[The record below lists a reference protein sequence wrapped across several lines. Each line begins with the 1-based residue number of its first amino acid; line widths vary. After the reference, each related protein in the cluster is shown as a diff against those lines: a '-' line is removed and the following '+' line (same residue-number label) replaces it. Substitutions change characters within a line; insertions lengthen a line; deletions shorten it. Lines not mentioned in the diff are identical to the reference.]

1 MINHSAFLSASPFS
15 HIQIMAEEKT
25 QLIRGLTLIDTISLV
40 VGTIIGT
47 GIFLKTA
54 IMSQN
59 VGTPGLVL
67 AAWVAAGVLSLAG
80 ALTYA
85 ELGVLLPKAGGEYVY
100 LRKAYGD
107 APAFFYGWM
116 RFVIGSPGS
125 IASLAAGFAIFFTSF
140 FNMSEPWVTREINL
154 FGNSMP
160 WKFGPAQ
167 IVAVVITLIFAAI
180 NCAGVAFGGRVQSVL
195 TFAKVLGISAIVIG
209 VFLFTPSVEWGVV
222 PAELR
227 TMNLTGVQAF
237 GAAMLAALWAYDGWN
252 NMPMAAGEVKNPGR
266 NIPIALVGGM
276 IIILIIYCTTNL
288 AYFHALP
295 VDEIAASTSAK
306 PVATRAVET
315 FLGPIGAKFVT
326 VAIMLSI
333 LGALNGSTLTG
344 ARVPYAMARDGLF
357 FPRMANL
364 NARARVPAFS
374 LFVQGVIASILALLG
389 TFDQLTNYVVFASWI
404 FYGLTTA
411 AVFVLRRKMPD
422 AARPYRTLG
431 YPIMPVVFVLV
442 AVWLIIN
449 TLQTNPVEAGAG
461 LLLIALGLPFYLY
474 YRRSAK
480 PIAIAEAESGD

>member
-1 MINHSAFLSASPFS
+1 
-15 HIQIMAEEKT
+15 MAEEKH

-54 IMSQN
+54 VMSQN

-107 APAFFYGWM
+107 APAFLYGWM
-116 RFVIGSPGS
+116 RFVVGSPGS
-125 IASLAAGFAIFFTSF
+125 IASLGAGFAIFFTSF
-140 FNMSEPWVTREINL
+140 FGISEPWVTTEVNV
-154 FGNSMP
+154 FGAVMP
-160 WKFGPAQ
+160 WRFGPAQ
-167 IVAVVITLIFAAI
+167 IVAMGAILTFASI
-180 NCAGVAFGGRVQSVL
+180 NCIGVAFGGRVQSVL
-195 TFAKVLGISAIVIG
+195 TFAKVLGISIIVVG
-209 VFLFTPSVEWGVV
+209 VFLFTPSVGWGVV
-222 PAELR
+222 PTELR
-227 TMNLTGVQAF
+227 TANLTGVQAF

-252 NMPMAAGEVKNPGR
+252 NMPMAAGEVRNPGR
-266 NIPIALVGGM
+266 NVPIALIGGM
-276 IIILIIYCTTNL
+276 IVILLIYCATNY

-295 VDEIAASTSAK
+295 IDEIAASTAAK

-315 FLGPIGAKFVT
+315 FLGEGGAKFVT
-326 VAIMLSI
+326 VAIMISI

-344 ARVPYAMARDGLF
+344 ARVPYAMAHDGMF
-357 FPRMANL
+357 FKRMSEL

-374 LFVQGVIASILALLG
+374 LMVQGVIASLLALLG

-404 FYGLTTA
+404 FYGMTTA
-411 AVFVLRRKMPD
+411 AVFLLRRKMPD

-431 YPIMPVVFVLV
+431 YPVMPVVFVLV
-442 AVWLIIN
+442 ALWLIIN

-461 LLLIALGLPFYLY
+461 LLLIALGVPLYLY

-480 PIAIAEAESGD
+480 PMTKE